1 MRKMTKINATTKFTL
16 LLMSMMTMMS
26 NVAIVT
32 TLPHFSTVFEGV
44 ENIEF
49 LSRLMITFPSLAI
62 AFLAPFL
69 GHAVNRFGKKRAAI
83 TALFF
88 FSLFGSAGLYLE
100 TIYELLASRF
110 LFGIAIAVLMIVSTS
125 LIGDYFKDEARHKFM
140 GLQSAFMAFGGVFFL
155 VGGGFLSDLSWR
167 YPFGIYLVGLIIIV
181 FVSKFLI
188 ERDTSAV
195 PEDEQ
200 IVHNLVPIYIL
211 AFLLMMIF
219 YILPTQIPFL
229 IINVF
234 HASGTLAGEI
244 ISTAF
249 IFNALGAMSFVF
261 LKKRFNFSTIYM
273 IGIGIIAVGFIFIG
287 LIQNVYLFFVTSPIM
302 GFGGGVLMTNVTA
315 WMLSRAHHA
324 KRVKSSSYLTSALF
338 LGQFS
343 SPIVFHP
350 FVSYFGVKDFFEV
363 IGYFLIISL
372 IIVILY
378 NNFVAK
384 KKFSA

>member
-1 MRKMTKINATTKFTL
+1 
-16 LLMSMMTMMS
+16 MSMMTMMS

-32 TLPHFSTVFEGV
+32 SLPHLSTAFVEV

-49 LSRLMITFPSLAI
+49 LSRMMITLPSLAI

-69 GHAVNRFGKKRAAI
+69 GHTVNKFGKKSSAI

-88 FSLFGSAGLYLE
+88 FSIFGSAGLYLE

-110 LFGIAIAVLMIVSTS
+110 FFGIAIAVLMIVSTS
-125 LIGDYFKDEARHKFM
+125 LIGDYFKGEARHKFM
-140 GLQSAFMAFGGVFFL
+140 GLQSAFMALGGVFFL
-155 VGGGFLSDLSWR
+155 VGGGFLSDMSWR
-167 YPFGIYLVGLIIIV
+167 YPFGIYLVGFIIII
-181 FVSKFLI
+181 FVANFLV
-188 ERDTSAV
+188 ERDGSII

-200 IVHNLVPIYIL
+200 IVHNLLPIYFL

-234 HASGTLAGEI
+234 HASGKLTGAI

-249 IFNALGAMSFVF
+249 IFNALGAMSFVL
-261 LKKRFNFSTIYM
+261 LKRYFEFKTIYM
-273 IGIGIIAVGFIFIG
+273 IGMGIIAVGFIFIR
-287 LIQNVYLFFVTSPIM
+287 LVQNVYLFFLTSPIM

-315 WMLSRAHHA
+315 WMLSKAHHT

-338 LGQFS
+338 FGQFS

-350 FVSYFGVKDFFEV
+350 FVSYFGVENFFEV
-363 IGYFLIISL
+363 IGVFLITILIMLSL
-372 IIVILY
+372 Y
-378 NNFVAK
+378 K
-384 KKFSA
+384 YFSASKKNRQNQY

>member
-1 MRKMTKINATTKFTL
+1 MIKITKTTKFTL

-32 TLPHFSTVFEGV
+32 TLPHLSTVFKGV
-44 ENIEF
+44 EDIEF
-49 LSRLMITFPSLAI
+49 LSRLMITLPSLAI
-62 AFLAPFL
+62 ALLSPFL
-69 GHAVNRFGKKRAAI
+69 GHTVNKFGKKSSAI

-88 FSLFGSAGLYLE
+88 FSVFGSAGLYLE

-110 LFGIAIAVLMIVSTS
+110 FFGIAISVLMIVSTS

-155 VGGGFLSDLSWR
+155 VGGGFLSDISWR
-167 YPFGIYLVGLIIIV
+167 YPFGIYLVGFIIII
-181 FVSKFLI
+181 FVASFLV
-188 ERDTSAV
+188 ERDGTV
-195 PEDEQ
+195 IPEDEQ

-211 AFLLMMIF
+211 AFILMMIF

-234 HASGTLAGEI
+234 HASGTLTGGI

-249 IFNALGAMSFVF
+249 IFNALGAISFVL
-261 LKKRFNFSTIYM
+261 LKKRFEFKTIYM
-273 IGIGIIAVGFIFIG
+273 IGMSIIAVGFILIG
-287 LIQNVYLFFVTSPIM
+287 LVQNVYLFFITSPIM
-302 GFGGGVLMTNVTA
+302 GFGGGILMTNVTA
-315 WMLSRAHHA
+315 WMLSRAHHT

-350 FVSYFGVKDFFEV
+350 FVSYFGIENFFEV
-363 IGYFLIISL
+363 IGCFLIIVL
-372 IIVILY
+372 IMVILY

-384 KKFSA
+384 KLFSK